1 MHLFISYARID
12 RPVCVRIAGLLG
24 VHEVWY
30 DQRIFGGQHW
40 WSAIRRRLEWCDAM
54 IYLLSP
60 DSVASE
66 YCQREY
72 KIAKDLGKPVIPVL
86 INEDTVVSDDLREI
100 QYIDLSGE
108 LTPESIVDLLN
119 SIYLVERE
127 QQAKKDKT
135 VTPAPVEAPPP
146 DTPPVLDSDAII
158 DRAAAA
164 MDLGRYDQ
172 VVYILRQA
180 LVRGVRSRYV
190 DLEEWLRE
198 AEVAL
203 EQQSRLRLI
212 KREYKN
218 IAVMVKHNAT
228 RQRGCAALA
237 ALLKEV
243 PNYDPENLR
252 QICSGQAAAPTR
264 QTGSLQKGRVR
275 LPPFE
280 WINIPSGQ
288 LILGPSLNGTGKD
301 AHRETMFVEAFRI
314 SKYPVTNSQ
323 YQYFIDDPTGYRD
336 PRWWNFSEAARAWRA
351 ENKQPVA
358 VQFAG
363 EDLPRAHITWYE
375 AVAFACWMSEKS
387 GQQITLATRQ
397 QWQRAA
403 RGDDDRIY
411 PWGNQFD
418 TALCNTGEGRIRRPT
433 LVMRYVSGVSPFGV
447 YDMAGNVWEWCANA
461 GYETPDYAAPGQ
473 RSVHGGSYMSPHE
486 RAQITYSY
494 KLNPEVHHASIGF
507 RLVSR

>member
-1 MHLFISYARID
+1 
-12 RPVCVRIAGLLG
+12 
-24 VHEVWY
+24 VHEIWY

-40 WSAIRRRLEWCDAM
+40 WSAIQRRLEWCDVM

-60 DSVASE
+60 ESAASE

-72 KIAKDLGKPVIPVL
+72 KIAKELGKPVIPVL
-86 INEDTVVSDDLREI
+86 INEDTPLSDELREI

-108 LTPESIVDLLN
+108 LTPESIVDLHN

-127 QQAKKDKT
+127 QMARAEK
-135 VTPAPVEAPPP
+135 PASAPAPPP
-146 DTPPVLDSDAII
+146 QPDGQAQALDTNAVI

-172 VVYILRQA
+172 VVYLLRQA
-180 LVRGVRSRYV
+180 LARGVRSRFV

-203 EQQSRLRLI
+203 EQQARLRMI

-218 IAVMVKHNAT
+218 ISVLVKRNAT

-237 ALLKEV
+237 AFLKEV
-243 PNYDPENLR
+243 PNFDPENLAD
-252 QICSGQAAAPTR
+252 ICAGRASEPSRPTQPSQR
-264 QTGSLQKGRVR
+264 SRGRV
-275 LPPFE
+275 PPID
-280 WINIPSGQ
+280 WIAVPSGQ
-288 LILGPSLNGTGKD
+288 LILGAAVSGNGKG
-301 AHRETMFVEAFRI
+301 AHRETMYVEGYRVT
-314 SKYPVTNSQ
+314 KYPVTNVQ
-323 YQYFIDDPTGYRD
+323 FQFFIDDPGGYRD
-336 PRWWNFSEAARAWRA
+336 TRWWEFSEAARTWRTQ
-351 ENKQPVA
+351 NTQPIA
-358 VQFAG
+358 IQHQG
-363 EDLPRAHITWYE
+363 EDLPRTHVTWYE
-375 AVAFACWMSEKS
+375 AVAFSCWLSERS
-387 GQQITLATRQ
+387 GQQISLPMRQ

-403 RGDDDRIY
+403 RGDDDRLY

-418 TALCNTGEGRIRRPT
+418 TAMCNTSESRIRRPT

-447 YDMAGNVWEWCANA
+447 YDLAGNVWEWCANV
-461 GYETPDYAAPGQ
+461 GYETPDYAASTQ
-473 RSVHGGSYMSPHE
+473 RSVHGGSYISPHE
-486 RAQITYSY
+486 RAQIPYSF